1 MIGGEFSACL
11 FQHKRSTKQF
21 KYLVRCFNCL
31 AERFNFLAKNLH
43 WKNRAKE
50 LIYKEH
56 IDPDW
61 NRGKTPLPSPTYH
74 HAEPDIADN
83 PNHQYQDKDYIGRNP
98 YINQCILV

>member
-1 MIGGEFSACL
+1 M
-11 FQHKRSTKQF
+11 
-21 KYLVRCFNCL
+21 

-61 NRGKTPLPSPTYH
+61 NRGKTLLPSLAYH
-74 HAEPDIADN
+74 HTEPDITDN

-98 YINQCILV
+98 NINQCIRQHDVSYRHQQNQNHGSTGIESHQQELMM